1 MPEISLGQMKK
12 LKADLIEPLVTQI
25 LVEPLG
31 NSGRL
36 VSSWLEGALEFTV
49 LKHEVIVL
57 KIKYNTVVSK
67 ITVLSAVWPKRKIF
81 IEGAYKVLLF
91 TKPQRKQISA
101 LLST

>member
-1 MPEISLGQMKK
+1 MNTMPEISLGQMKK

-57 KIKYNTVVSK
+57 KIKYNAVVNK
-67 ITVLSAVWPKRKIF
+67 ITLISAEWPKRKTF
-81 IEGAYKVLLF
+81 IEGAYKILLF
-91 TKPQRKQISA
+91 TKP
-101 LLST
+101 